1 MDRYTRDTLEASVL
15 NGLQQASYG
24 ARTVQRFLRGI
35 CVGSKQGRIAA
46 RVSIE
51 AAETEEK
58 RSTANLKG
66 FSIFTS
72 KEALTVDRVKE
83 RGKARSAQERAE
95 RFPRRR

>member
-1 MDRYTRDTLEASVL
+1 SMISTPTRPNQRPRQGHLRQLDRYTRDTLEASVL

-72 KEALTVDRVKE
+72 K
-83 RGKARSAQERAE
+83 
-95 RFPRRR
+95 RR